1 MRRAIRKYVT
11 WYLVVAMLV
20 IGIAPKVQAGFSPSE
35 ALGLASAE
43 RSSNLQ
49 KIQKFLEV
57 KMVGERLKGYGFTP
71 EEIQARLNN
80 LSDQQ
85 IHQVALKIDDWKIGG
100 DSALGILITILL
112 IFILVIL
119 IIQLTGHRIVVK

>member
-1 MRRAIRKYVT
+1 
-11 WYLVVAMLV
+11 MLV

-35 ALGLASAE
+35 ASGLAPAE

-100 DSALGILITILL
+100 DSALGILIAVLL